1 MKTLILSLLSIP
13 LLSGCLATFD
23 GKLENRI
30 VCTVS
35 GDKLY
40 ALSEYG
46 PVGISARISDLDRAV
61 VCKAPAAP
69 APAAAASA
77 AK

>member
-1 MKTLILSLLSIP
+1 MKPLLLLP
-13 LLSGCLATFD
+13 LLALLSGCLATFD

-30 VCTVS
+30 VCTVA
-35 GDKLY
+35 GDALY

-46 PVGISARISDLDRAV
+46 PVGISARISEKDRAV

-69 APAAAASA
+69 APAAAASG